1 MQDDAPLVMATFVQV
16 ADRDGVSKSAVSKNV
31 RNYADNHS
39 LPVERDGRGRITC
52 FSLAHYDHIRARFT
66 NPLKASAKIQ
76 AIVAAPSPAAP
87 SQGQPVPV
95 PGADPQSLNEGKR
108 QETWLKV
115 LRLRLAMQEELGALV
130 RRDLMED
137 ALAKMGG
144 EIKSVVARL
153 PNRADDLAARVTKD
167 GVHGLR
173 LALKDAAFEVAEEIA
188 EAMEAS
194 FQEAPQFDD
203 LPEGVVGAEAS
214 AEELMLAGE
223 QQEEL

>member
-31 RNYADNHS
+31 RNYADNHN

-52 FSLAHYDHIRARFT
+52 FSLAHYDHIRSRFS
-66 NPLKASAKIQ
+66 NPLKAPTKLPAVQRSPTSQ
-76 AIVAAPSPAAP
+76 SVTEGSMPAI
-87 SQGQPVPV
+87 

-115 LRLRLAMQEELGALV
+115 LRLRLTMQEELGNLV

-137 ALAKMGG
+137 ALATMGG

-153 PNRADDLAARVTKD
+153 PNRADDLAARLTKD

-188 EAMEAS
+188 EAMEAA
-194 FQEAPQFDD
+194 FRDAPQFDD
-203 LPEGVVGAEAS
+203 LPDGLIGAEAS

>member
-1 MQDDAPLVMATFVQV
+1 MHEDAPLVMATFVQV

-31 RNYADNHS
+31 RNYADNHN

-52 FSLAHYDHIRARFT
+52 FSLAHYDHIRSRFS
-66 NPLKASAKIQ
+66 NPLKTTTKLPA
-76 AIVAAPSPAAP
+76 VPTAPTSQPSTEGSMPAA
-87 SQGQPVPV
+87 

-144 EIKSVVARL
+144 EIKSVVSRL

-188 EAMEAS
+188 EAMEAA

>member
-66 NPLKASAKIQ
+66 NPLKASAKVQ
-76 AIVAAPSPAAP
+76 AVVAAPCPTAPA
-87 SQGQPVPV
+87 QGQSAPV

-144 EIKSVVARL
+144 EIKSVVSRL

-188 EAMEAS
+188 EAMEAA

-203 LPEGVVGAEAS
+203 LPEGMIGAEAS
-214 AEELMLAGE
+214 AEELMLAEE